1 MARKRPVAALQF
13 DLGNLAGDR
22 AATPGGEEAPD
33 PPDPPEATAARA
45 EGLRLARAALEG
57 SAGALAAAAP
67 DAGAAAGAASD
78 TALSVAGFYDRLR
91 RALRLEFPDE
101 VWVTGE
107 IRKVTVSKGHRYLE
121 LADRDSVPA
130 GGHPAAPGGTRA
142 ATLEAACWSR
152 DWPHIAAR
160 LEAVGLELAAGLVV
174 RVRGRVSVWDAG
186 ARVRFSMSDLD
197 VEALLGGIA
206 AARRQLVAKLRD
218 EGVLEANRRLGVPLV
233 PLRIG
238 LVTSSGSE
246 AHRDFTGQLERSGL
260 AFRTHLEASL
270 VQGPTAP
277 SEIAGA
283 LRRLQARE
291 IDLIVLV
298 RGGGAKGDLAAFD
311 HEAVA
316 RAIVGSRYPVWTG
329 IGHTGDLSVADEV
342 AQRALITPTA
352 CGEAVVDAVLS
363 YLSGLDGRSRRLAVL
378 GRRALDAAG
387 HEAAARRSDLAR
399 AARHELVS
407 ARAVLDGR
415 HRRLEAGAGLALER
429 ASSALGRRA
438 SGLASIGRHRL
449 AAGEQELAR
458 QRAMLEAFDPR
469 RQLERGW
476 SLTRTPEGAVIR
488 SVDALRP
495 GEDVVTTLS
504 DGSFTATTRSIR
516 RRTPDARADGAG
528 E

>member
-1 MARKRPVAALQF
+1 MAHKRPAAALRF
-13 DLGNLAGDR
+13 DLGELAEDE
-22 AATPGGEEAPD
+22 AAAPAPEETPTM
-33 PPDPPEATAARA
+33 PEATERRA

-57 SAGALAAAAP
+57 AAGALLAAAP
-67 DAGAAAGAASD
+67 DEESVAAGAASD
-78 TALSVAGFYDRLR
+78 TALSVAGFYERLR

-121 LADRDSVPA
+121 LADHDPL
-130 GGHPAAPGGTRA
+130 PPGGRPGGPPGGARA
-142 ATLEAACWSR
+142 ASLEVACWSR
-152 DWPHIAAR
+152 DWPYISAR

-174 RVRGRVSVWDAG
+174 RVRGRVSIWDAG

-218 EGVLEANRRLGVPLV
+218 EGVLEANRRLAMPLV

-246 AHRDFTGQLERSGL
+246 AYRDFTGQLERSGL

-270 VQGPTAP
+270 VQGPGAP
-277 SEIAGA
+277 SKIAGA
-283 LRRLQARE
+283 LRRLQGRE
-291 IDLIVLV
+291 LDLIVLV

-316 RAIVGSRYPVWTG
+316 RAIVESRYPVWTG

-352 CGEAVVDAVLS
+352 CGEAVVDAVQR
-363 YLSGLDGRSRRLAVL
+363 YLSGLDERSGRLAVL
-378 GRRALDAAG
+378 GRRALDRAA
-387 HEAAARRSDLAR
+387 HAAASRRSDLAR

-415 HRRLEAGAGLALER
+415 HRRLEAAAGMALER
-429 ASSALGRRA
+429 ASSSLGRRA
-438 SGLASIGRHRL
+438 SSLASVGRHRL
-449 AAGEQELAR
+449 AVGEQELAR
-458 QRAMLEAFDPR
+458 QRAMLDAFDPR

-476 SLTRTPEGAVIR
+476 SLTRTTGGAIVR

-495 GEDVVTTLS
+495 GDDVVTTLA

-516 RRTPDARADGAG
+516 RRTEDARADGAG